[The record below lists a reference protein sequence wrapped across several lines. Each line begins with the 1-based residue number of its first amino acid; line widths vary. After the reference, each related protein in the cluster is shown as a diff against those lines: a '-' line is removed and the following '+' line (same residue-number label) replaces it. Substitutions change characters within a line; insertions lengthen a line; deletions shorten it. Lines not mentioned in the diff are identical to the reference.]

1 VEEVRPPVRGLAACG
16 HGLMGR
22 RGGRPGTAKLPE
34 TRYHQGFHSSP
45 GAYGAALVPD
55 SGQIGKT
62 G

>member
-1 VEEVRPPVRGLAACG
+1 
-16 HGLMGR
+16 MGR